1 MKDLLNDYDP
11 KEERINIITHLVG
24 FIASIVGLVFLII
37 YAIMFGDYRHITSF
51 TIFGVSMIT
60 LYLASTLY
68 HSAKKPKS
76 RMRLKI
82 FDHSAIYLLI
92 AGSYTPFAMVTLEGA
107 WSWAVLSVIW
117 GLAIIGIIVKLYHT
131 GKFKTLST
139 LSYVL
144 MGWVV
149 VFAGK
154 PLVENL
160 STNGLKWLI
169 WGGASYL
176 IGAVFYSIK
185 KLPYKHAIF
194 HCFVLVGTACHYFSV
209 LLYVR

>member
-1 MKDLLNDYDP
+1 MNDLLNDYDK
-11 KEERINIITHLVG
+11 KEERLNIITHGLG
-24 FIASIVGLVFLII
+24 FVASIVGLIFLII
-37 YAIMFGDYRHITSF
+37 YASLEGDVRHITSF
-51 TIFGVSMIT
+51 TVFGVSMIT

-68 HSAKKPKS
+68 HSSKKPKS
-76 RMRLKI
+76 RMKLKI

-92 AGSYTPFAMVTLEGA
+92 AGSYTPFALVTLKGT
-107 WSWAVLSVIW
+107 WSWLVLSIVW
-117 GLAIIGIIVKLYHT
+117 GLAVVGIIVKLYHT

-144 MGWVV
+144 MGMV
-149 VFAGK
+149 ALIAIK

-169 WGGASYL
+169 YGGVSYL

-185 KLPYKHAIF
+185 KLPYNHAIF
-194 HCFVLVGTACHYFSV
+194 HCFVLAGTACHYFSI